1 MKYLLTITSGF
12 TVFGDLMPLILK
24 IENVKALFAGFECQE
39 GVERLPNGSQ
49 AKNYVLHSNNKIVT
63 IRNYRLDIQY
73 NYEVGTIDDF
83 LYFVNQV
90 SEKIKSTFNLRFN
103 RVAYISSQFVRK
115 EEMTM
120 ANFNKAFNLASVFG
134 EDAKEIQFRV
144 NHIYNIL
151 GEPTNAVLIAQDG
164 TVQKRGED
172 TKEKV
177 IIINNDINTLA
188 ENKEDRFDWQ
198 ASINL
203 LKEYIKLAA
212 QRSNRVVGTL

>member
-1 MKYLLTITSGF
+1 MKYLLTVTSGF
-12 TVFGDLMPLILK
+12 TVFGDLTPLILK
-24 IENVKALFAGFECQE
+24 IENVKALFTGFECQE

-90 SEKIKSTFNLRFN
+90 SEKIKSAFNLRFN
-103 RVAYISSQFVRK
+103 RIAYISSQFVRR
-115 EEMTM
+115 EETTM
-120 ANFNKAFNLASVFG
+120 ANFNKAFNVPSVFG
-134 EDAKEIQFRV
+134 EEAKEIQFRV

-151 GEPTNAVLIAQDG
+151 GESTNAVLIAQDG
-164 TVQKRGED
+164 TVQKRGDD

-188 ENKEDRFDWQ
+188 ENKENRFDWQ